1 MESLKKT
8 DAGTDRIMGE
18 GLVLNGG
25 NSKPNKRIENPAHS
39 NENPSFIEKCSNWI
53 QQKKRQLKLFRTLL
67 ILFVYFGYY
76 SYAMYCHFGDEASI
90 RLTVFTVFGTF
101 LISWNLLM
109 NSSASARINFY
120 CSELYSCTKFGRR
133 PVVIKW

>member
-1 MESLKKT
+1 MKKT
-8 DAGTDRIMGE
+8 NAVTGGILGKE
-18 GLVLNGG
+18 LIINGSK
-25 NSKPNKRIENPAHS
+25 SKPDKSTENLAHS

-76 SYAMYCHFGDEASI
+76 GYAMYCHFGDEASI

-120 CSELYSCTKFGRR
+120 FSELYSCTKFGRR

>member
-1 MESLKKT
+1 MKKT
-8 DAGTDRIMGE
+8 DAVTGGILGKE
-18 GLVLNGG
+18 LIINGRH
-25 NSKPNKRIENPAHS
+25 SKPDKSTENLAHS
-39 NENPSFIEKCSNWI
+39 NKNSSFIEKFSYWI
-53 QQKKRQLKLFRTLL
+53 QQKKRKLKLFRTLL
-67 ILFVYFGYY
+67 LLFVYFGYY

-109 NSSASARINFY
+109 NSSASARINYY